1 LKCPPSDLPDGV
13 QFSRPNQPTR
23 ILPTIRLSV
32 HAQWKIDYDHDYD
45 HDSDNDVGLDPDSG
59 LE

>member
-1 LKCPPSDLPDGV
+1 V